1 MKECEQI
8 LMEKIQSVAKFTKQG
23 SYLYLS
29 FSGCC
34 VFSFLFSVGETSCFY
49 FYIYIYIY
57 IYIANPQSQ
66 KPLKRGVINLR

>member
-23 SYLYLS
+23 SYLYLY

-34 VFSFLFSVGETSCFY
+34 VFSFFFSVGETSCFY
-49 FYIYIYIY
+49 LYIYIY

>member
-23 SYLYLS
+23 SNLYLS

-49 FYIYIYIY
+49 FFIYIY